1 MAPSPEHLVLNAF
14 TMNTVGH
21 LSPGSWRHPR
31 DQSRRYLDLDYWI
44 ELARTLERGLIDAV
58 FIADVLGVYDVYQ
71 GSRDPALRTGAQV
84 PVNDPLQ
91 LVPAMAAATEHLG
104 FGITASVSFEHPYPF
119 ARRMSTL
126 DHLTRGRAG
135 WNVVTSYLNSGA
147 LNLGVDG
154 QVAHDRRYDI
164 ADEYLEVCYKL
175 WEASWEDGAVV
186 DDVAAGVY
194 ADPERVHA
202 IGHDG
207 EFFRVPGIHLSEPS
221 PQRTPVI
228 YQAGASPRGRRFAA
242 RHAESI
248 FTAAPSQAVLAGH
261 VDGLREAL
269 AAAGR
274 DPRSVSI
281 LNQQTVVVAET
292 DAEAELLLAD
302 YLSYMSPEGAL
313 TLMSGWMG
321 IDLATLGDAPL
332 EDQPSEAIQTT
343 VKAFSSADPARR
355 WTTTEL
361 ADFGLIGGDGP
372 VAVGSPSTVAD
383 QLLEWVDATG
393 IDGFNLA
400 AAVLPETYEQV
411 VDLLVPELQRRGR
424 FKTAYAPGTLRE
436 KLGGP
441 GPHVEAGHAAARHG
455 TPSRA

>member
-1 MAPSPEHLVLNAF
+1 MSRSPEHLVLNVF
-14 TMNTVGH
+14 TMNTIGH
-21 LSPGSWRHPR
+21 LSAGSWRHPR
-31 DQSRRYLDLDYWI
+31 DQSRRYKDIDYWI

-58 FIADVLGVYDVYQ
+58 FIADVLGVYDVYE
-71 GSRDPALRTGAQV
+71 GRRDPALRTGAQV

-175 WEASWEDGAVV
+175 WERSWDDDAVV
-186 DDVAAGVY
+186 DDPVAGVY
-194 ADPERVHA
+194 ADPDRVHA
-202 IGHDG
+202 IEHDG

-242 RHAESI
+242 KHAESV
-248 FTAAPSQAVLAGH
+248 FTAAPSKSVLAGH
-261 VDGLREAL
+261 VSGLREAF

-274 DPRSVSI
+274 DPGGVSI
-281 LNQQTVVVAET
+281 LNQQTVIVAET
-292 DAEAELLLAD
+292 DAEAHELLHE
-302 YLSYMSPEGAL
+302 YLSYASPEGAL
-313 TLMSGWMG
+313 ALMSGWMG
-321 IDLATLGDAPL
+321 IDLATLGADEPL
-332 EDQPSEAIQTT
+332 ADQPSEAIQTT
-343 VKAFSSADPARR
+343 VKAFSSADPSRR
-355 WTTTEL
+355 WTVREL
-361 ADFGLIGGDGP
+361 ADFALIGGDGP
-372 VAVGSPSTVAD
+372 VAVGSPATVAD
-383 QLLEWVDATG
+383 QLEEWVQETG

-400 AAVLPETYEQV
+400 AAIVPETFEQV

-424 FKTAYAPGTLRE
+424 FKTEYADGTLRE
-436 KLGGP
+436 KLGSS
-441 GPHVEAGHAAARHG
+441 
-455 TPSRA
+455 TPNRFATPNAS

>member
-1 MAPSPEHLVLNAF
+1 MPRTPEELVLNVF

-31 DQSRRYLDLDYWI
+31 DESRRYKDLDYWTT
-44 ELARTLERGLIDAV
+44 LARTLERGLIDAM

-91 LVPAMAAATEHLG
+91 LVPAMAAVTEHLG

-164 ADEYLEVCYKL
+164 ADEYLEVCRKL
-175 WEASWEDGAVV
+175 WEDSWEDDAVV
-186 DDVAAGVY
+186 DDVEAGVY
-194 ADPERVHA
+194 ADPSKVHA
-202 IGHDG
+202 IAHEG
-207 EFFRVPGIHLSEPS
+207 EFFKVPGIHLAEPS
-221 PQRTPVI
+221 PQRSPVI

-242 RHAESI
+242 NHAESI
-248 FTAAPSQAVLAGH
+248 FTAAPSKTVLAGH
-261 VDGLREAL
+261 VAGLREAL
-269 AAAGR
+269 EEAGR

-281 LNQQTVVVAET
+281 LNQQTVIVAET
-292 DAEAELLLAD
+292 DAAAHALLD
-302 YLSYMSPEGAL
+302 EYLSYAQPEGAL
-313 TLMSGWMG
+313 ALISGWMG

-332 EDQPSEAIQTT
+332 TDQPSEAIQTT
-343 VKAFSSADPARR
+343 VKAFSSADPTRR
-355 WTTTEL
+355 WTVDEL

-372 VAVGSPSTVAD
+372 VAVGSPETVAD
-383 QLLEWVDATG
+383 QLEEWVDETG

-400 AAVLPETYEQV
+400 AAIVPETFEQV

-424 FKTAYAPGTLRE
+424 FKREYAPGTLRD
-436 KLGGP
+436 KLA
-441 GPHVEAGHAAARHG
+441 VAAR
-455 TPSRA
+455 A